1 MTRNRAS
8 AKKAGADLEIGQEE
22 YWRRILR
29 QPHIYRGKSQG
40 KTDKG
45 DLLGVELPDSDS
57 VGYLTIECKNVI
69 KAELGTWW
77 KEAERERKNNTLKL
91 WTTVHQTPGGAKVR
105 KPGEEIP
112 SPAAIVI
119 HKRKGFDVR
128 KQPEKQW
135 VTLTVEELIALIRGN
150 RNHIEE

>member
-22 YWRRILR
+22 YWRKVLR

-45 DLLGVELPDSDS
+45 DILAVELPDPDF
-57 VGYLTIECKNVI
+57 VGYLTIECKNESSV
-69 KAELGTWW
+69 KLGTWW
-77 KEAERERKNNTLKL
+77 KEAETERKNNTLTL
-91 WTTVHQTPGGAKVR
+91 YDSDVPIR
-105 KPGEEIP
+105 CP

-128 KQPEKQW
+128 NQPGKQW

-150 RNHIEE
+150 RDHIEE